1 VGALLTTQRQK
12 GFYITHTSDISSVRR
27 YARRLTDLL
36 GFTETQ
42 AGQLAIVITEA
53 ATNILKHAGEGWVFI
68 TSVRRAHGN
77 AVEMLALDRGDGIT
91 NLAQSLRDGVSTAG
105 TAGNGLGAI
114 RRLSQDFDAYSI
126 PGKGAAFY
134 SCVYDKL
141 SFPDGSAEAYAL
153 SAEEPAIQFGS
164 ICLPV
169 AGEDECGDDWSI
181 KVNPDSVDILVV
193 DGLGHGPE
201 AALAAAAAVDTIT
214 RAPSSLGPAAMIEA
228 MHRALMSTRGAAAAV
243 AKFDIASGIV
253 KFTGIG
259 NISATVIEQ
268 TGRKQL
274 VSHNGI
280 VGNNMRKVQEFEQ
293 AWPADAL
300 FIMCSDGISTQ
311 WDLDKYAGLQ
321 YCHPAL
327 IAGILFRDFARV
339 RDDATVLVMKRNDR
353 TT

>member
-1 VGALLTTQRQK
+1 
-12 GFYITHTSDISSVRR
+12 
-27 YARRLTDLL
+27 
-36 GFTETQ
+36 
-42 AGQLAIVITEA
+42 
-53 ATNILKHAGEGWVFI
+53 
-68 TSVRRAHGN
+68 
-77 AVEMLALDRGDGIT
+77 
-91 NLAQSLRDGVSTAG
+91 
-105 TAGNGLGAI
+105 
-114 RRLSQDFDAYSI
+114 
-126 PGKGAAFY
+126 
-134 SCVYDKL
+134 VYDKL
-141 SFPDGSAEAYAL
+141 LFPDGSAEAYAL
-153 SAEEPAIQFGS
+153 SAGGSAIQYGS

-169 AGEDECGDDWSI
+169 AGEEECGDDWII

-201 AALAAAAAVDTIT
+201 AAVAAAAAVDTVT
-214 RAPSSLGPAAMIEA
+214 RAPASLDTAALIEA
-228 MHRALMSTRGAAAAV
+228 MHLSLMSTRGAAAAV

-259 NISATVIEQ
+259 NISATVVEQ

-293 AWPADAL
+293 AWPADGL

-311 WDLDKYAGLQ
+311 WDLDKYPGLH
-321 YCHPAL
+321 YCNPAL

-353 TT
+353 TM